1 MLMLFLTFVFHL
13 IHHLSSL
20 RLEQLLLGS
29 ILSLPN
35 LLSAMD
41 RPRATRLSKSCI
53 LIIVVASVERF
64 AYKGVSS
71 NLVTYLTEVVEMS
84 ASSAAK
90 SVGTWSGVNFMLPL
104 LSAILTDSFWGR
116 YSTILASSL
125 LYVVGLI
132 GLTSWAL
139 LQAWMPCSSLFLP
152 LYLISVGQG
161 GYNPTL
167 QAFGADQLQMD
178 DDSAYDSEE
187 EKTKVKSQFFRW
199 WYFGICGGSL
209 LGNSIMSY
217 VQDTIGWGLGFA
229 IPSGVM
235 ALSVCSFL
243 CGVRLYVYKQ
253 SKEHKRPP
261 LESVVQFVKDVISS
275 FIVRK
280 VRLQSRD
287 DDDEEAAV
295 KLELQAKSLNDLSR
309 MKDDVTFI
317 RSEEPHPSVAKI
329 IARLLPIWTTMLMFA
344 VIFQQPLTF
353 FTKQGMWMHHRIGN
367 SFVIPPAML
376 QSTITISIILLIPLY
391 DKMLVP
397 LLRMITREEK
407 GITVLQRIGV
417 GMMMSVLAMF
427 IAMLVESKRLYE
439 SRKGRDLKIFWLLPQ
454 YAFLGISDV
463 FTVVGMNEFFYSQV
477 PNTMRTIGI
486 ALYSSVI
493 GFGSFLGAFLI
504 DILEIVTA
512 DAGGKSRGW
521 FSDDPREARLDKYY
535 LFLAILSCISFIMFT
550 YLSRYYNSSTNSVN

>member
-1 MLMLFLTFVFHL
+1 
-13 IHHLSSL
+13 
-20 RLEQLLLGS
+20 
-29 ILSLPN
+29 
-35 LLSAMD
+35 MD
-41 RPRATRLSKSCI
+41 RPRATRFSKSCI
-53 LIIVVASVERF
+53 IIIVVASVERF

-71 NLVTYLTEVVEMS
+71 NLVTYLTEVVDMS

-104 LSAILTDSFWGR
+104 LSAVLTDSFWDR

-161 GYNPTL
+161 GYNPAL

-187 EKTKVKSQFFRW
+187 EKTKVKSQFFQL
-199 WYFGICGGSL
+199 WYFGICSGSL

-229 IPSGVM
+229 IPSGFM
-235 ALSVCSFL
+235 ALSVGSFL
-243 CGVRLYVYKQ
+243 CGTRLYVYSQ
-253 SKEHKRPP
+253 SKAHKRPP
-261 LESVVQFVKDVISS
+261 LESVVQFVKDIVSS
-275 FIVRK
+275 LIARK

-287 DDDEEAAV
+287 DDDDEAAV
-295 KLELQAKSLNDLSR
+295 ELELQSKSLNDLSC
-309 MKDDVTFI
+309 MKGDSIDSFI
-317 RSEEPHPSVAKI
+317 KSEEPHPSVAKI
-329 IARLLPIWTTMLMFA
+329 IARLLPIWTMMLMFA

-353 FTKQGMWMHHRIGN
+353 FTKQGMWMQHRIGN

-376 QSTITISIILLIPLY
+376 QSTITISIILLMPLY

-407 GITVLQRIGV
+407 GITVLQRIGI

-454 YAFLGISDV
+454 YALLGISDV
-463 FTVVGMNEFFYSQV
+463 FTVVGMNEFFYSEV

-486 ALYSSVI
+486 ALYSSVF

-512 DAGGKSRGW
+512 DAGGTSSGW

-550 YLSRYYNSSTNSVN
+550 YLSRYYNSSRNSVN